1 MLQLNC
7 CNWPC
12 CNYTL
17 CHFQCC
23 NYNGCHFHMLSVAI
37 AYVVCCNCLCC
48 LLQLPLCC
56 LLQLPMLSV
65 AIAYVVC
72 CNCLCCPLQLPMLSF
87 EFKNVHTMCIPIST
101 TTTLNPEPWTPPPL
115 MCPAPKTKTQKGKGA
130 VVGGVG
136 QWGCGG
142 CGTYLDPA
150 LVSSH
155 GHVHHP
161 APACATIGKSIPIYI
176 A

>member
-1 MLQLNC
+1 MVVIFTCCLLQL
-7 CNWPC
+7 
-12 CNYTL
+12 L
-17 CHFQCC
+17 
-23 NYNGCHFHMLSVAI
+23 MLSVAI
-37 AYVVCCNCLCC
+37 ADVVCCNCLCC

-65 AIAYVVC
+65 AIAYVVR
-72 CNCLCCPLQLPMLSF
+72 CNCLCCHLNSKTCTPCAFPSLQPQPS
-87 EFKNVHTMCIPIST
+87 P
-101 TTTLNPEPWTPPPL
+101 LNPEPPPPHV
-115 MCPAPKTKTQKGKGA
+115 PSTKNKNPKGA
-130 VVGGVG
+130 VRGHKRPWGCRVWGWGVWGCAGWGGWGGVVLTG
-136 QWGCGG
+136 
-142 CGTYLDPA
+142 GTYLDPA